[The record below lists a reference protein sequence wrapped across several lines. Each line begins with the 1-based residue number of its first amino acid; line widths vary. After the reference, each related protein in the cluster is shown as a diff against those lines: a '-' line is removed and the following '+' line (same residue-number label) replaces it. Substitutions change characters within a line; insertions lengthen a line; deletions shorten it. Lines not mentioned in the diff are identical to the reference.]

1 MLVYGRNVALEYL
14 KKSEKVKKIYLQEGF
29 HDEKINLLIEKGNIQ
44 PKYLPKFELDR
55 LANGVHQGIILDVV
69 DFSYTDYHKFIQDS
83 ESFVVILDH
92 LEDPHNLGAII
103 RTSEAAGVNGIIIP
117 KDRGVT
123 VNSTVIKTST
133 GAIDNIPISL
143 VTNLNQTISDL
154 KKEGFWIAGTDLR
167 TEQYHYDADLTV
179 PLVIVMTNSTDYRKL
194 DYSGKIALIIGNEG
208 TGISRMVRESCD
220 FMAEIPMYGK
230 VNSLNA
236 SVAAGILIYEVVR
249 QKR

>member
-69 DFSYTDYHKFIQDS
+69 DFSYTDYHKFIQYS

-154 KKEGFWIAGTDLR
+154 KKEGFWIVGTD
-167 TEQYHYDADLTV
+167 
-179 PLVIVMTNSTDYRKL
+179 MTNSTDYRKL